1 MRRLTISLA
10 LLALLA
16 SCGGEGDRVPT
27 AIDVRISPS
36 RTWYHTGQEVMLA
49 AQVVD
54 QNLEP
59 IEGPM
64 VQWTVEPASAATGP
78 SEGESATFTLSTEGV
93 VTFTACVPLTPEE
106 VEAGIEPLCG
116 SVRARVDDGQP
127 SLEVTSPRPGDELT
141 GDEGIV
147 VTGSVADRSMVN
159 VYINGVPAEV
169 DAMGRFSG
177 AVEGFFGTNHLVV
190 TASDG
195 LTDVSEVEMDVL
207 WAPAYTPAL
216 SPDGTPLVQLDDGLA
231 LWLGQGFFDDGTGV
245 DVRARPAM
253 TDDLADVLAL
263 VIGSLDPN
271 GFIPDPVIDSGPSF
285 TLRVTNAMIGDPTV
299 EIDVTDDGAE
309 LFVRLGA
316 ISADTSGGL
325 IVEGTSLPLTGRV
338 SGSAVAFAP
347 LTIRKTGP
355 DAELEVEMGELVVG
369 LESVQGEFVS
379 PETAAV
385 FRLAEGLFRTTLEDA
400 LVDALQETLAST
412 VPDVLRDALG
422 SIDTAL
428 AGQSIE
434 LDSAPFPPVRIEID
448 GRIAE
453 LRSTFRRD
461 LTATLRTDVGTTT
474 MSVYP
479 ESRGV
484 PRVTT
489 LPALPFVNEGSMQL
503 GVRLALLNG
512 LLHSLW
518 ASGLL
523 DVDATTILPDAV
535 SGLVSEARLLG
546 RMQPVL
552 RPPRPEE
559 SDALVLTVG
568 QLELELLFMGE
579 VVRFGMTLDAG
590 VDITLADNRL
600 AVEVSEEPRLRIWVL
615 QPPSNPRLLT
625 ADTVETLLLD
635 LWPTLRESVVGG
647 LSFDL
652 PIPALGDLGGLAPGV
667 AELTLSLDRVDEL
680 RFRRG
685 VLVLEAE
692 LTGTLP

>member
-1 MRRLTISLA
+1 MRRLTISLT

-16 SCGGEGDRVPT
+16 SCGENEVVATDIE
-27 AIDVRISPS
+27 ARITPS

-49 AQVVD
+49 ARVLD

-59 IEGPM
+59 VEMPL
-64 VQWTVEPASAATGP
+64 VEWTVEPAGAATGP
-78 SEGESATFTLSTEGV
+78 TAGPEVTFTLDTEGLA
-93 VTFTACVPLTPEE
+93 TFTACVPQTPEE
-106 VEAGIEPLCG
+106 IEAGIEPLCD
-116 SVRARVDDGQP
+116 SVNVRVDDGMP
-127 SLEVTSPRPGDELT
+127 TLEVSSPQPGDELT

-169 DAMGRFSG
+169 DEMGQFEG
-177 AVEGFFGTNHLVV
+177 AIEAFFGTNHVVV

-216 SPDGTPLVQLDDGLA
+216 TADGRPLLQLDDGLA
-231 LWLGQGFFDDGTGV
+231 LWLGQGFFDDGAPI

-271 GFIPDPVIDSGPSF
+271 GFIPDPVVDSGPSF
-285 TLRVTNAMIGDPTV
+285 TLRVMNASIGDPTV

-316 ISADTSGGL
+316 ISADTSGAL
-325 IVEGTSLPLTGRV
+325 MIEGTSLPLTGRV

-347 LTIRKTGP
+347 LTIRKDGP
-355 DAELEVEMGELVVG
+355 DAALEVEMGELVVG

-422 SIDTAL
+422 AIDTAL
-428 AGQSIE
+428 SMQSIE
-434 LDSAPFPPVRIEID
+434 LDSAPFPPVRVEID
-448 GRIAE
+448 GRIAQ
-453 LRSTFRRD
+453 LRSSFRRD
-461 LTATLRTDVGTTT
+461 LTATLRTEVGTTS
-474 MSVYP
+474 MSVFP

-523 DVDATTILPDAV
+523 DVDATSILPDAV
-535 SGLVSEARLLG
+535 SGLVSEARLVG
-546 RMQPVL
+546 RLQPVL

-559 SDALVLTVG
+559 EDALVLTVG

-600 AVEVSEEPRLRIWVL
+600 AVDVSEEPRLRIWVL

-625 ADTVETLLLD
+625 ASTVETLLLD

-652 PIPALGDLGGLAPGV
+652 PIPALGDLGGVAPGI
-667 AELTLSLDRVDEL
+667 AELSLSLDRVNEL

-685 VLVLEAE
+685 VLVMEAE

>member
-1 MRRLTISLA
+1 
-10 LLALLA
+10 
-16 SCGGEGDRVPT
+16 
-27 AIDVRISPS
+27 
-36 RTWYHTGQEVMLA
+36 
-49 AQVVD
+49 
-54 QNLEP
+54 
-59 IEGPM
+59 
-64 VQWTVEPASAATGP
+64 
-78 SEGESATFTLSTEGV
+78 
-93 VTFTACVPLTPEE
+93 
-106 VEAGIEPLCG
+106 
-116 SVRARVDDGQP
+116 
-127 SLEVTSPRPGDELT
+127 
-141 GDEGIV
+141 
-147 VTGSVADRSMVN
+147 
-159 VYINGVPAEV
+159 VPAEV
-169 DAMGRFSG
+169 DAMGRFEG
-177 AVEGFFGTNHLVV
+177 TVEGFFGTNHLVV

-195 LTDVSEVEMDVL
+195 LTDVSEVQMDVL

-216 SPDGTPLVQLDDGLA
+216 SPDGTPLLSLDDGLA
-231 LWLGQGFFDDGTGV
+231 LWLGQGFFDDGTGI
-245 DVRARPAM
+245 DVRARPA
-253 TDDLADVLAL
+253 TTNDLADVLAL
-263 VIGSLDPN
+263 VVGSLDPN

-285 TLRVTNAMIGDPTV
+285 NLRVTNASIGDPTV

-316 ISADTSGGL
+316 ISADTSGAL
-325 IVEGTSLPLTGRV
+325 MVEDTSLPLTGRV

-347 LTIRKTGP
+347 LRIRKTGP

-369 LESVQGEFVS
+369 LESVQGDFVS
-379 PETAAV
+379 PETTAV

-400 LVDALQETLAST
+400 LVDALQETLAAT
-412 VPDVLRDALG
+412 VPDVLREALG
-422 SIDTAL
+422 AIDTAL
-428 AGQSIE
+428 AEQSIE
-434 LDSAPFPPVRIEID
+434 LDSDPFPPVRIEID

-474 MSVYP
+474 MSAFP

-484 PRVTT
+484 PRVTE
-489 LPALPFVNEGSMQL
+489 LPALPFVNQGSMQL

-523 DVDATTILPDAV
+523 DVDATSILPEGV
-535 SGLVSEARLLG
+535 SGLVSEARLVG

-559 SDALVLTVG
+559 EDALVLTVG

-579 VVRFGMTLDAG
+579 TVRFGMSLDAG
-590 VDITLADNRL
+590 VDISLADNQL
-600 AVEVSEEPRLRIWVL
+600 SVDVSEEPRLRIWVL

-635 LWPTLRESVVGG
+635 LWPNLRESVVGG
-647 LSFDL
+647 LSFEL

-667 AELTLSLDRVDEL
+667 AELTLSLDRVDAL

-685 VLVLEAE
+685 VLVMEAE